1 MCLPRLSSWRVW
13 LEPIGK
19 KISKRKDVIFLEDQ
33 TIEDFEKVEKQIT
46 SVDTRSYINVAP

>member
-1 MCLPRLSSWRVW
+1 MD
-13 LEPIGK
+13 PIGK
-19 KISKRKDVIFLEDQ
+19 KISKRKNVIFLEDQ